1 MPVKNSNSTAR
12 LLFKEL
18 PYFGINFIL
27 IHGQINNILASSLPT
42 KKYLEKL
49 TSFHDPDLCSLN
61 TDSRNNRKFFIV
73 IVKAVF

>member
-18 PYFGINFIL
+18 PYFGINFIP
-27 IHGQINNILASSLPT
+27 IHGQFNHILASSLPT

-49 TSFHDPDLCSLN
+49 TSFHELTSFQETLP
-61 TDSRNNRKFFIV
+61 TISRVEYIHP
-73 IVKAVF
+73 